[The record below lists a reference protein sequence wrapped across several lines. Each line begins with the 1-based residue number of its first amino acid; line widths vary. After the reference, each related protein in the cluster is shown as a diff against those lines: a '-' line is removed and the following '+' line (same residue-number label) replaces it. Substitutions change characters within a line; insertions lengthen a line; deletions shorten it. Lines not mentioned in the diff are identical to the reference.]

1 MFYSSSFRFLAN
13 RSPAVAATSS
23 ARPRDALDCS
33 VPVFGNSFAPAF
45 LVDGFTT
52 GVIAGSLVSAFGSF
66 LSASLRGSLTVT
78 LTGTSSL
85 EPSG

>member
-1 MFYSSSFRFLAN
+1 MFYSSSLRFLAK
-13 RSPAVAATSS
+13 RSPPVTAASNT
-23 ARPRDALDCS
+23 RPREALDFS

-52 GVIAGSLVSAFGSF
+52 GVIAGSLVATFGSF

-78 LTGTSSL
+78 LTGTSSVDL
-85 EPSG
+85 SG